1 MTGRGSGPDY
11 ADFVSATGTDALTHI
26 IDQDEFVWREMKIIS
41 QPGWAFI
48 DATGE
53 VTTFPGTLPEKDL
66 IERVEALAKA

>member
-1 MTGRGSGPDY
+1 MTGRGSDPDY
-11 ADFVSATGTDALTHI
+11 ADFVSDTGTGALTHV

-48 DATGE
+48 DNSGK

-66 IERVEALAKA
+66 IKRVEALANT